1 MAASVDT
8 ADVTVGDARS
18 VIRKV
23 GQERTFPDLT
33 DRPKVPHIVRI
44 AIIGSGI
51 SGLTAAHR
59 LHHRHEVT
67 VYEADDRIGGHANT
81 VTAHLDDGDFA
92 VDTGFIV
99 YNHRNYPV
107 FTRLL
112 AELQVP
118 TQESDMSLA
127 VRDERHDLEWGTN
140 LSRLFSQRRN
150 LANPGFVAMIGEV
163 LRWNRLGQRVL
174 AGKVDVDELTPVG
187 DVLAARHFSK
197 RFFDWYLIPL
207 AAAIW
212 SADPVTVDR
221 FPIATFC
228 RFLDNHGMLSLGERP
243 SWRTVTGGSQRYVA
257 ALTAP
262 FADRI
267 LTATPVT
274 GIERHADGI
283 DVRTAMDPAGRQ
295 FDRVVMATHSDQAL
309 KLLADADHQER
320 EVVGAVRYQHNVAT
334 LHTDRS
340 LLPRNERTWASWNVQ
355 VLPGEQR
362 QVAMTYHMNRLQS
375 LASRHQ
381 ICVTLNRHDAIDPTT
396 VISRIDYEHPVF
408 DAPAIAAQQRRDD
421 LQGRGGLF
429 WAGAWWGYGFHED
442 GARSG
447 SEVAQMIEAGT

>member
-1 MAASVDT
+1 M
-8 ADVTVGDARS
+8 
-18 VIRKV
+18 
-23 GQERTFPDLT
+23 
-33 DRPKVPHIVRI
+33 RI

-59 LHHRHEVT
+59 LHPRHEVT
-67 VYEADDRIGGHANT
+67 VYEADPRVGGHANT
-81 VTAHLDDGDFA
+81 VRASLDDGDFD

-112 AELQVP
+112 SELRVA
-118 TQESDMSLA
+118 TQPSDMSLA

-150 LANPGFVAMIGEV
+150 LVNPGFVAMIGEV
-163 LRWNRLGQRVL
+163 LRWNRLGQKVL

-187 DVLAARHFSK
+187 DVLAERHFSK
-197 RFFDWYLIPL
+197 RFFDWYLTPL

-228 RFLDNHGMLSLGERP
+228 RFLDNHAMLSLGQRP
-243 SWRTVTGGSQRYVA
+243 AWRTVTGGSRRYVE

-262 FADRI
+262 FAERI
-267 LTATPVT
+267 RTGTPVRA
-274 GIERHADGI
+274 IERHADGV
-283 DVRTAMDPAGRQ
+283 DVRTEPDPTGVT

-309 KLLADADHQER
+309 DLLADADPLEK
-320 EVVGAVRYQHNVAT
+320 EVIGAVRYQPNVAT
-334 LHTDRS
+334 LHTDRNM
-340 LLPRNERTWASWNVQ
+340 LPRHERTWASWNVQ
-355 VLPGEQR
+355 VLAGDQR
-362 QVAMTYHMNRLQS
+362 RVAMTYHMNRLQS

-381 ICVTLNRHDAIDPTT
+381 ICVTMNRHDDIDPGT
-396 VISRIDYEHPVF
+396 VISRIDYDHPVF
-408 DAPAIAAQQRRDD
+408 DAAAIAAQRRRGE
-421 LQGRGGLF
+421 LQGRGGLY

-442 GARSG
+442 GAHSG
-447 SEVAQMIEAGT
+447 SEVASLIEAGS